1 MRNLLII
8 ILTVAIVATA
18 PAAQAKASKEENIG
32 VGSGVIIGALAGGPV
47 GAVIGAAL
55 GAKLGDTMH
64 RKNSEIDELSV
75 SLDDSR
81 SDISE
86 LEADLRSVNRD
97 IDLLNADLAR
107 YEQIDRPQLIKLM
120 QAGISMDLLFR
131 TDEHALA
138 DTTGDRL
145 SRLAVDVAKM
155 DDVHVRLDGFADER
169 GDAEYNFELSKKRV
183 EFVRDQLVAAGIH
196 PSRIEVSA
204 HGESPA
210 QDASS
215 DSYALERRVALTMFI
230 DSDNAVSIEPV
241 ARTSN

>member
-1 MRNLLII
+1 MRNLVTI
-8 ILTVAIVATA
+8 ILTVAIVAAA
-18 PAAQAKASKEENIG
+18 PAVHAKASKEESIG

-55 GAKLGDTMH
+55 GAKVGDTMH
-64 RKNSEIDELSV
+64 RKNTEIDELSV
-75 SLDDSR
+75 SLDASR
-81 SDISE
+81 GDVSE
-86 LEADLRSVNRD
+86 LEADLRS
-97 IDLLNADLAR
+97 LNAELTH
-107 YEQIDRPQLIKLM
+107 YEQIDRPQLVKLM

-145 SRLAVDVAKM
+145 SRLAADVAKM
-155 DDVHVRLDGFADER
+155 NDVHVRLDGFADER
-169 GDAEYNFELSKKRV
+169 GDADYNLELSGKRV
-183 EFVRDQLVAAGIH
+183 AFVRDQLVAAGIH

-210 QDASS
+210 QDASA

-230 DSDNAVSIEPV
+230 ANGDEGSSEPL
-241 ARTSN
+241 AQAAN